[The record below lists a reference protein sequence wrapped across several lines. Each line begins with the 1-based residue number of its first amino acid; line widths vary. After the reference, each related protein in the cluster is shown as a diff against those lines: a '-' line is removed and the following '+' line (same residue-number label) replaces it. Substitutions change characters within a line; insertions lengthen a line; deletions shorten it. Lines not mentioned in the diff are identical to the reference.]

1 MLLLHIWPLLCSST
15 CRILEVPKQ
24 PEVQYLSVMMRTV
37 LNYTV
42 QSLPAEAGKWHHNLL
57 GLLMML
63 LKLVSLPKGRAAGV
77 GEEAEALL
85 I

>member
-1 MLLLHIWPLLCSST
+1 MLCSSI

-24 PEVQYLSVMMRTV
+24 PGVQYLSVMMRTV
-37 LNYTV
+37 LNYMV
-42 QSLPAEAGKWHHNLL
+42 QSLPPEAGKWHHNLL
-57 GLLMML
+57 GPLMML
-63 LKLVSLPKGRAAGV
+63 LKLVSLPEEGAAEV